1 MVAFA
6 PDGTISAVQS
16 NGKVTPV
23 GKLKLVTPESPMQRG
38 DDGLFRSADGSELP
52 ANANARVQDGALE
65 GSNVSPVETMVA
77 MIAAA
82 RQFETQMKMLQNA
95 ETDDKTAQQLLGA
108 S

>member
-1 MVAFA
+1 
-6 PDGTISAVQS
+6 
-16 NGKVTPV
+16 
-23 GKLKLVTPESPMQRG
+23 L
-38 DDGLFRSADGSELP
+38 
-52 ANANARVQDGALE
+52 QDGALV
-65 GSNVSPVETMVA
+65 GSNVSPVETMGA